1 MKNFILDSKKWELP
15 FAKTLTERI
24 GLCCVLPLA
33 HLHRVGRRLL
43 PTLVDADG
51 HVGRLRAVLVAH
63 KDAVLAGV
71 LHGDVIDGDAAALG
85 LLGDDEL
92 ALVEDLPVVPQPEDL
107 WGRLAIDEAG
117 QAQGLDGGQR
127 VNSLQREA

>member
-1 MKNFILDSKKWELP
+1 MLKHALKEST
-15 FAKTLTERI
+15 AGTRA
-24 GLCCVLPLA
+24 GLRFPPLA

-43 PTLVDADG
+43 PALVDADG

-63 KDAVLAGV
+63 EDAVLAGV
-71 LHGDVIDGDAAALG
+71 LHGDFVDGDAAALG

-107 WGRLAIDEAG
+107 RCRLAVDEAG
-117 QAQGLDGGQR
+117 QAQRLDGGRGRR
-127 VNSLQREA
+127 VNSLQRGGGC